1 MSHDLK
7 INQQTLFKLEIL
19 KFQIKIKI
27 KIKIKINKPTHFLK
41 WRC

>member
-27 KIKIKINKPTHFLK
+27 KIKINKPTHFLK

>member
-27 KIKIKINKPTHFLK
+27 KINKPTHFLK